1 MNASPPSSPLL
12 VTDLLELW
20 QPSAADLPDLL
31 ALIEDEETR
40 RKRLLAQQQ
49 QRLLPN
55 SAPGA
60 SSLMGGFSAAVP
72 TL

>member
-1 MNASPPSSPLL
+1 MASIGMSVPGASTPGAS
-12 VTDLLELW
+12 DLGLGGQVNDPE
-20 QPSAADLPDLL
+20 S
-31 ALIEDEETR
+31 DEER

-60 SSLMGGFSAAVP
+60 SSLMNGFGAAMP
-72 TL
+72 GI

>member
-1 MNASPPSSPLL
+1 MAATGMSVPGAS
-12 VTDLLELW
+12 DLGLGM
-20 QPSAADLPDLL
+20 SASTGA
-31 ALIEDEETR
+31 ETDEER

-60 SSLMGGFSAAVP
+60 SALMGGFGAVVP
-72 TL
+72 GV